1 MIFYQELLISDTIF
15 EQELLISDI
24 EFDQE
29 LLISPTAC
37 DQAPFCCLCCR
48 EHERS
53 LIVCRASP
61 GMATVLNQ
69 EPRVLII
76 QLSLLLAESFVL
88 RIATSF
94 QSSPRRIGFKYSQRP
109 CSQWQLHR
117 LLFGIT
123 TQVIFLPASTS
134 LTLSSLTNIYHVSL
148 AQCLDCRAESGEERP
163 HRDVDFYDH
172 LLATE
177 NLRYKLY
184 LCSVS
189 LRSLSAMRNARITH
203 PWSCVLLPCNFPY
216 I

>member
-1 MIFYQELLISDTIF
+1 MAFDQELLISDMIFDQDLLISDTAFDKELLISDMIFDQELLISDTIF

-109 CSQWQLHR
+109 CSQ
-117 LLFGIT
+117 
-123 TQVIFLPASTS
+123 
-134 LTLSSLTNIYHVSL
+134 
-148 AQCLDCRAESGEERP
+148 
-163 HRDVDFYDH
+163 
-172 LLATE
+172 
-177 NLRYKLY
+177 
-184 LCSVS
+184 
-189 LRSLSAMRNARITH
+189 
-203 PWSCVLLPCNFPY
+203 
-216 I
+216 